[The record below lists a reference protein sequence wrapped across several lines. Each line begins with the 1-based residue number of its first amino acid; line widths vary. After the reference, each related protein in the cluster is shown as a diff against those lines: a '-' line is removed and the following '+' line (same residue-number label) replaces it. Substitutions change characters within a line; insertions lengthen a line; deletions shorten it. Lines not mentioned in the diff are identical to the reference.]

1 MIKSQYFL
9 FLVLLLPLAAFG
21 QGRGIDAVVGSG
33 DSSGAEKI
41 LVRFINIEGNRK
53 TRASIIYRELSISPD
68 TYVAN
73 NKLAEVTELNR
84 KRVFNLSLFT
94 EAVIRVDTV
103 DTYTVDWTIIVKEQW
118 YIIPEFTFKLA
129 DRNFNVWWEE
139 QNHDIRRAN
148 IGVTLKDRNFR
159 GNLEQLSITAQIGYT
174 QRFGIDY
181 FRPYVDKQQKHGFGF
196 SFFLAQNEEKYYT
209 TDSNKWLFAR
219 TPGTYVI
226 KEFEVAGNYV
236 YRPRYASRHLFEL
249 RYRNHRVGDTIL
261 LLNPEYY
268 ENNSRVLKLI
278 ELGYRYDLNK
288 VDNWNYPLEGFKTVV
303 NSDVRIGIEGMTFQ
317 AYLAVEAGYF
327 KKIRR
332 KWFYSSIVRGR
343 LTFPEDQPYT
353 YRSAMGID
361 EEYVRGYEYY
371 VIDGSQYG
379 LIRNNF
385 KYELLNTAIRKIP
398 IRYISVLP
406 VRLYP
411 KIFTDVGY
419 GRNKFPGN
427 SSLNNQMLYSAG
439 FGLDVV
445 SAYDFKLRLEY
456 TFNHLGEKGLFLH
469 LSSE

>member
-1 MIKSQYFL
+1 MIRSRYFL
-9 FLVLLLPLAAFG
+9 LLVFLLPLACWG
-21 QGRGIDAVVGSG
+21 QGKAVPAMAASLDTAGEDKV
-33 DSSGAEKI
+33 

-53 TRASIIYRELSISPD
+53 TRARIIYRELSITPD
-68 TYVAN
+68 SYVPKS
-73 NKLAEVTELNR
+73 KLEEVTELNR

-94 EAVIRVDTV
+94 EAIIKTDTI
-103 DTYTVDWTIIVKEQW
+103 DATTVDWTIIVKEQW
-118 YIIPEFTFKLA
+118 YIIPEFTFQLA
-129 DRNFNVWWEE
+129 DRNFNVWWTE

-196 SFFLAQNEEKYYT
+196 SFFLAQNEEKFYI
-209 TDSNKWLFAR
+209 TDSNKWQFAR
-219 TPGTYVI
+219 TPGSYII

-236 YRPRYASRHLFEL
+236 YRPKYASRHLFEL

-268 ENNSRVLKLI
+268 EDSSTVLKLI

-303 NSDVRIGIEGMTFQ
+303 NSDVRFGIEGITFQ
-317 AYLAVEAGYF
+317 AYVAVEAGYF
-327 KKIRR
+327 KKLGK
-332 KWFYSSIVRGR
+332 KWFYSNIVRGR
-343 LTFPEDQPYT
+343 LTWPENQPYT
-353 YRSAMGID
+353 YRSAMGIN

-379 LIRNNF
+379 LMRNNI

-406 VRLYP
+406 IRLYP
-411 KIFTDVGY
+411 KVFTDVGY

-427 SSLNNQMLYSAG
+427 SQLNNQMLYSAG
-439 FGLDVV
+439 FGLDIV